1 MIFPRDGVAERRRWQ
16 AGDPERRDAPDTKI
30 VVEDILAIEP
40 IPDETDHAALR
51 GMSAD

>member
-1 MIFPRDGVAERRRWQ
+1 MLSPNGA
-16 AGDPERRDAPDTKI
+16 AGKPVIRNGETPPDTKI